1 MRYLYSNSAK
11 ITIWETRIH
20 RVRKSMFLPS
30 LRQDHFS
37 NYTIK
42 RLVHTPPLLYFKKY
56 DISSQIQQKQPSHT
70 PAVAS
75 FRDTYA
81 PTSKKYVFT
90 DPNTR
95 SFHSLNNNFFR
106 SHSSVFIFTKM
117 IFLIK
122 FRKNDSLAHLRWPVS
137 EKRTHRLPKNI
148 FFLILRQYHFCN

>member
-11 ITIWETRIH
+11 ITLWETRIH

-42 RLVHTPPLLYFKKY
+42 RLVHTPPLLHFKKY
-56 DISSQIQQKQPSHT
+56 NISSQIQQKQPSHT
-70 PAVAS
+70 PAVAP

-95 SFHSLNNNFFR
+95 SFHSLNNIFFR
-106 SHSSVFIFTKM
+106 SHSSVFIFKKM

-122 FRKNDSLAHLRWPVS
+122 FRKNDSLRYLWWLLSETHMHL
-137 EKRTHRLPKNI
+137 LPKMM
-148 FFLILRQYHFCN
+148 FLLSLRQDHLSN